1 MKIATAAATISS
13 RITIPMPA
21 AAFSVRRAPGAS
33 LRPPSINRTM
43 GEKMHSATPKAS
55 HGALCQLKSR

>member
-1 MKIATAAATISS
+1 MKSATAAATINS
-13 RITIPMPA
+13 RITIPMPP

-33 LRPPSINRTM
+33 LRPPSISSTM

-55 HGALCQLKSR
+55 RGALRRLRSR